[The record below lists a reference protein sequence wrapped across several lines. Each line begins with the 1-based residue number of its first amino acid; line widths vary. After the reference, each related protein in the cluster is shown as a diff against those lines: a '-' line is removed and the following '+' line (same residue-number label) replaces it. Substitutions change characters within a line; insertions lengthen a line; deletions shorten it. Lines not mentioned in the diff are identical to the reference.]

1 VTSDQNPEYDLVRRA
16 VILADN
22 PYHANSYDV
31 KQMALR
37 ILQYEKNAQQNAQ
50 RIDSYR
56 VRAGQMY
63 SKG

>member
-1 VTSDQNPEYDLVRRA
+1 VTSDQNPEYDLIGRA
-16 VILADN
+16 TILADN

-37 ILQYEKNAQQNAQ
+37 ILHYEKTARAIN
-50 RIDSYR
+50 SHR
-56 VRAGQMY
+56 VPAGRLY